1 MIRKVEFVS
10 GSGQKSIIRL
20 TTISST
26 ILHAFYYFLGPIAE
40 FLLGG
45 NPLVCDCQL
54 EWLKSINH
62 LASTTG
68 GYPRIMD
75 MDALLCQLNG
85 RAPPPP
91 AASSA
96 SNLTMLVPLLQVRT
110 EEFMCAYEAHCIPQC
125 FCCDFFACDCRMQ
138 CPEGCTCYHDNTWTN
153 NIIQCSGREHVD
165 VPPLIPMDAT
175 TVYLDG
181 NNMTELVNPG
191 FIGRRRVHTVYLNNS
206 LIRTITNYSFEGLTE
221 LRVLHLED
229 NQIEQ
234 LLGNEFSTG
243 LDQLKELYLQNNYLT
258 SIGADTFRSLGAL
271 VVLRLDGNLLST
283 FPAWEL
289 LSHHSNPLLVGLYLG
304 ANMWSCDCDF
314 LAPFRAFVSTLGSRL
329 VDGAQLRCVADHYR
343 AGEALTHMENV
354 ACEDEAQL
362 GTEFQ
367 SSASAAASNSL
378 DYTPILVAV
387 LLAVLLIV
395 VGYLVAFTFRKSIQS
410 WLCRGK
416 FASNAGGKAGGG
428 SGDSYPNGKEK
439 LFDVFISYALEDRD
453 FVEQTFA
460 AHLEHG
466 ATSYRLCLH
475 QRDFPPTTP
484 VFDTVAVAVE
494 SSARALIVLSR
505 AYMTHQWDQIR
516 LPFLESISANNTK
529 LVFVQLDDE
538 AAAGDSA
545 AAISCSQLRHLV
557 EGSPLLRWNDPGF
570 WNKLRHFLPE
580 PVYLTFHRNVTMR
593 GTLQSSCN
601 LYQPVLGNG
610 HVVPNAAANFQLPL
624 CTGSVEG
631 DGGKCEQPYCPSTTY
646 SSSEHTYHSIDNGHI
661 YHTLDPGSTP
671 NLYQLQF
678 NSSQPQQQLLPG
690 RVYINN
696 SLDLVSGNKLSSTQ
710 LLAGHQLVTRVA
722 AIPGPQQQQR
732 QAVAAMSANNSLLQQ
747 NQHLIHLRQQQ
758 QFGQPA
764 ICHSG
769 PVAPQPA
776 VHHAHSNST
785 SSAKRLLSGEDGEY
799 IV

>member
-1 MIRKVEFVS
+1 MITKINYVS
-10 GSGQKSIIRL
+10 FF
-20 TTISST
+20 
-26 ILHAFYYFLGPIAE
+26 AGPVAE

-45 NPLVCDCQL
+45 NPLLCDCRL
-54 EWLKSINH
+54 EWLKSLNQ
-62 LASTTG
+62 LAANG

-75 MDALLCQLNG
+75 IDALLCQLNG
-85 RAPPPP
+85 RLLTPSSQP
-91 AASSA
+91 A
-96 SNLTMLVPLLQVRT
+96 NLTALVPLLQVRA
-110 EEFMCAYEAHCIPQC
+110 EDFMCAYEAHCIPQC

-138 CPEGCTCYHDNTWTN
+138 CPEGCICYHDNAWTN
-153 NIIQCSGREHVD
+153 NVVQCSRRGHVD

-206 LIRTITNYSFEGLTE
+206 LVRTITNYSFEGLSD

-234 LLGNEFSTG
+234 LLGNEFATG
-243 LDQLKELYLQNNYLT
+243 LDSLKELYLQNNYLT
-258 SIGADTFRSLGAL
+258 SIAAETFRGLGSLA
-271 VVLRLDGNLLST
+271 VLRLDGNLLSS

-289 LSHHSNPLLVGLYLG
+289 LTQRNNPLLVGLYLG
-304 ANMWSCDCDF
+304 ANMWTCDCEF
-314 LAPFRAFVSTLGSRL
+314 LDPFRTFVQTLGSRL
-329 VDGAQLRCVADHYR
+329 VDAAQLRCVADHYR
-343 AGEALTHMENV
+343 AGEALTHVENV
-354 ACEDEAQL
+354 VCEDGGHI
-362 GTEFQ
+362 GTDFT
-367 SSASAAASNSL
+367 SSASSSSAGSSNSL
-378 DYTPILVAV
+378 DYTPILVSV

-395 VGYLVAFTFRKSIQS
+395 VGYLVAFTFRKSIQT

-416 FASNAGGKAGGG
+416 MTANSSGKAADGG
-428 SGDSYPNGKEK
+428 DTYPSGKEK

-460 AHLEHG
+460 ASLEHG

-484 VFDTVAVAVE
+484 VYDTVAVAVE
-494 SSARALIVLSR
+494 SSARALIVLSSSYL
-505 AYMTHQWDQIR
+505 AHQWDQIR
-516 LPFLESISANNTK
+516 LPFLESIAANNTK
-529 LVFVQLDDE
+529 LVFVQLDDDSGSSSTDD
-538 AAAGDSA
+538 AAAS
-545 AAISCSQLRHLV
+545 SCAQLRHLV
-557 EGSPLLRWNDPGF
+557 EGSPLLRWSDPGF

-610 HVVPNAAANFQLPL
+610 RPTNGGGGSLLPL
-624 CTGSVEG
+624 CTTAAVGGEG
-631 DGGKCEQPYCPSTTY
+631 GDNKCEQPYCPSTTY

-671 NLYQLQF
+671 SLYHLHFQN
-678 NSSQPQQQLLPG
+678 NSQQQLQQQQHQQLLSG

-696 SLDLVSGNKLSSTQ
+696 SLDLVAPGKLSKPSQ
-710 LLAGHQLVTRVA
+710 LLGSHHLLTRMA
-722 AIPGPQQQQR
+722 AIPGPQQQQQQQR
-732 QAVAAMSANNSLLQQ
+732 PAVATILASSNNGSMLQQ
-747 NQHLIHLRQQQ
+747 QHLHHLRQQQQ

-776 VHHAHSNST
+776 VHHAHTNST